1 MRLKAGFLF
10 VGCASLLPTCGPFKF
25 SRVDS
30 SDWRPRINVSE
41 TCAARLGR
49 PKTGASASGRRHGLY
64 SLQINVEVAMDDKSK
79 PIDPKTLDLI
89 LQGITLA
96 GNQLESD
103 EPLLEMPED

>member
-1 MRLKAGFLF
+1 
-10 VGCASLLPTCGPFKF
+10 
-25 SRVDS
+25 
-30 SDWRPRINVSE
+30 
-41 TCAARLGR
+41 
-49 PKTGASASGRRHGLY
+49 
-64 SLQINVEVAMDDKSK
+64 MDDKSK